1 MTVADPSADELPE
14 LARRLRQLRVRHGDK
29 TVTQRMVAQALGGS
43 GKPLAQSLIS
53 GWEKG
58 TFAPPSDR
66 LREIAT
72 FYASKRSVAGQH
84 ARLLQDD
91 ELTPEE
97 KAARDELFDELSAL
111 RADVGGRPDVAGN
124 DSIRFDW
131 AFPGAASVR
140 IVCGKL
146 DDPAHPYTSISNRNY
161 SEILTYADT
170 DALVELHGHIRKV
183 NPDADVRYRRS
194 DLLAGVDSSD
204 ELVSHLVLLGGIGL
218 NALTDRMLAASGM
231 PIRQKAHPAVPEGEI
246 FEVDDGEKKVEFFPK
261 ESGDVLMEDV
271 GLIARMP
278 NPLNSSTTL
287 TLCNGVYARG
297 VLGAVRTL
305 TDDLLRRQNEA
316 WLTERFSGAARF
328 AILMRVPVVL
338 DKAATPDLTT
348 EATRLY
354 EWCDQR

>member
-1 MTVADPSADELPE
+1 MTVAEPSVDELPE

-29 TVTQRMVAQALGGS
+29 TVTQRMVAQALGG

-53 GWEKG
+53 GWENG
-58 TFAPPSDR
+58 SAAPPLDR

-84 ARLLQDD
+84 ARLLDD
-91 ELTPEE
+91 GELTPEE
-97 KAARDELFDELSAL
+97 KTARDDLFDELTAL
-111 RADVGGRPDVAGN
+111 RADSGSRPEAVGNAP
-124 DSIRFDW
+124 IRFDW

-140 IVCGKL
+140 VVCGKL
-146 DDPAHPYTSISNRNY
+146 DNPSHPYTSLTNKNY
-161 SEILTYADT
+161 SDILTFADA
-170 DALVELHGHIRKV
+170 DALVELYGHIRKV
-183 NPDADVRYRRS
+183 NPDTDVRYRRS
-194 DLLAGVDSSD
+194 DRLAGVDSSD
-204 ELVSHLVLLGGIGL
+204 ELLSHLVLLGGIGL

-231 PIRQKAHPAVPEGEI
+231 PIRQKAHPALPDGEI
-246 FEVDDGEKKVEFFPK
+246 FEVDDGEQKTEFFPK
-261 ESGDVLMEDV
+261 ESGDVLLEDV

-278 NPLNSSTTL
+278 NPLNSATTL

-316 WLTERFSGAARF
+316 WLAERFSGAARF
-328 AILMRVPVVL
+328 AILMRVPVML
-338 DKAATPDLTT
+338 DKAATPDLTS

>member
-1 MTVADPSADELPE
+1 MG
-14 LARRLRQLRVRHGDK
+14 HGDK
-29 TVTQRMVAQALGGS
+29 AVTQRMVAEALGG
-43 GKPLAQSLIS
+43 GGRPLAQSLIS

-58 TFAPPSDR
+58 TFAPPPER

-72 FYASKRSVAGQH
+72 FYATKRSVAGRSP
-84 ARLLQDD
+84 RLLADH

-97 KAARDELFDELSAL
+97 KNARDELFDELTAL
-111 RADVGGRPDVAGN
+111 RADVGNRLEAAGN
-124 DSIRFDW
+124 APIRFDW
-131 AFPGAASVR
+131 AFPGTASVR
-140 IVCGKL
+140 VVCGKL
-146 DDPAHPYTSISNRNY
+146 DHPAHPYTDLNNKNY
-161 SEILTYADT
+161 SDLLTFADP
-170 DALVELHGHIRKV
+170 DALVELYGHIRKV
-183 NPDADVRYRRS
+183 NPDTDVRYRRS
-194 DLLAGVDSSD
+194 DRLAGVDSSD
-204 ELVSHLVLLGGIGL
+204 ELASHLVLLGGIGL
-218 NALTDRMLAASGM
+218 NALTDRMLAASGL
-231 PIRQKAHPAVPEGEI
+231 PIRQKEHPALSEGEI
-246 FEVDDGEKKVEFFPK
+246 FEVDDGVQKIEFFPR
-261 ESGDVLMEDV
+261 ESDDKLLEDV

-305 TDDLLRRQNEA
+305 TDDQLRRQNEA
-316 WLTERFSGAARF
+316 WLAERFSGAARF